1 MSAFCCAARPTLDQL
16 VVRTRVVVFASGG
29 PRALNLVVSAFRGA
43 RSAAF
48 DAHVADCRHVPF
60 FYRVAMSCSVMQGL
74 RQGEI
79 ASQRWER
86 ISWVSSRNWTGHT
99 WLIATSWDT
108 DTKNGQD
115 RVQALIPMAARLLHR
130 WWQAKGCPKSGPLF
144 ATGDAASKRPL
155 GELARFVDRYP
166 KHTNAQLVRRSGAT
180 RRRADAPTHRNV
192 AL

>member
-1 MSAFCCAARPTLDQL
+1 MKGPSETLSMSAFCCAARPTLDQL

-60 FYRVAMSCSVMQGL
+60 FYRVAMNCSVMQGL

-79 ASQRWER
+79 ASQRWAR
-86 ISWVSSRNWTGHT
+86 ITWVSSRNWTGHT

-115 RVQALIPMAARLLHR
+115 RVQGTHPDGGTPSSPLVAREGLSEVGPAVR
-130 WWQAKGCPKSGPLF
+130 DGGRREQAPTWRAC
-144 ATGDAASKRPL
+144 AVRRPL
-155 GELARFVDRYP
+155 PEAHERPARAP
-166 KHTNAQLVRRSGAT
+166 KRSDKAS
-180 RRRADAPTHRNV
+180 R
-192 AL
+192 

>member
-1 MSAFCCAARPTLDQL
+1 
-16 VVRTRVVVFASGG
+16 
-29 PRALNLVVSAFRGA
+29 
-43 RSAAF
+43 
-48 DAHVADCRHVPF
+48 
-60 FYRVAMSCSVMQGL
+60 MSCSVMQGL

-130 WWQAKGCPKSGPLF
+130 WWQAKVVRSQACCSRRVTPP
-144 ATGDAASKRPL
+144 ASDHWASL
-155 GELARFVDRYP
+155 
-166 KHTNAQLVRRSGAT
+166 RSS
-180 RRRADAPTHRNV
+180 
-192 AL
+192 